1 MKRIIKNQTGVT
13 LIETVAATA
22 IIAIIL
28 ITILGALLYGQK
40 MVVFSDSK
48 NSESAQAQDLID
60 SIMTQLSENIDPS
73 SLSTGDAMKMVGF
86 ADPKTITNPPPG
98 KDSRKQY
105 IVEEDKVQKMINEIP
120 VDYPVYT
127 IQVRVYYNNDQS
139 YVDLKA
145 YSKKGGISI

>member
-48 NSESAQAQDLID
+48 NNEAAQAQDLID
-60 SIMTQLSENIDPS
+60 AIMTQLSENKDPS
-73 SLSTGDAMKMVGF
+73 SLSTGDAIKMVSF
-86 ADPKTITNPPPG
+86 ADPKTITNPQPG
-98 KDSRKQY
+98 KDVRKQY
-105 IVEEDKVQKMINEIP
+105 IIEEDNVQKMVNDNP
-120 VDYPVYT
+120 RDYPVYV
-127 IQVRVYYNNDQS
+127 IQVRVYYNNDES

-145 YSKKGGISI
+145 YTKKGGISV

>member
-1 MKRIIKNQTGVT
+1 MKRIVRNQTGVT
-13 LIETVAATA
+13 LIETVATTA

-48 NSESAQAQDLID
+48 NNESAQAQDLID
-60 SIMTQLSENIDPS
+60 SIMTQLSENKDPS
-73 SLSTGDAMKMVGF
+73 SLSTGDAIKMASF
-86 ADPKTITNPPPG
+86 ADPKTILNPPSG

-105 IVEEDKVQKMINEIP
+105 IVEEDKVRKMVNENP

-127 IQVRVYYNNDQS
+127 IQVRIYYNNDES

-145 YSKKGGISI
+145 YTKKGGVTV